1 MISKLAEVYEISP
14 GTVLFR
20 PATRGFVG
28 HSVCES
34 LQGSPGTF

>member
-1 MISKLAEVYEISP
+1 MISKLAEVYEISR

-28 HSVCES
+28 HVCES
-34 LQGSPGTF
+34 